1 VRNRGILPT
10 TTLRRTLR
18 SGKSLD
24 LNSCRESDNKSRYST
39 VSYSETGV
47 TPSQGFDASTMESF
61 ANAGGSRPRYDSNQL
76 LTLPAPLA
84 LNRPATYGGSSSSV
98 TRSSEDVHSDQSS
111 SHHRLVSS
119 PTTEQPD
126 YGASASTPSRRASP
140 GRGHQSARATSN
152 HGTARQAIA
161 QTPFPGEA
169 NPFQSSQENYH
180 GVEQDVGSSASPSPS
195 GRRSRARGVSL
206 SDNGPVPPPDG
217 VRRVSRPARRTSQPP
232 QQNRYS
238 RTTSLYASLPPG
250 AAPPNPN
257 GGHN

>member
-1 VRNRGILPT
+1 M
-10 TTLRRTLR
+10 TLKRTRR

-24 LNSCRESDNKSRYST
+24 LDSRRESYDKDRYST
-39 VSYSETGV
+39 VSYTETGI
-47 TPSQGFDASTMESF
+47 TPSQGFDSSTMESL
-61 ANAGGSRPRYDSNQL
+61 ANAGASRPRYDSNQL

-98 TRSSEDVHSDQSS
+98 TRSSDDVYSDHSS

-119 PTTEQPD
+119 PTSNTPEQPVED
-126 YGASASTPSRRASP
+126 HYGSSASTPSRGSP
-140 GRGHQSARATSN
+140 GRGNHDHQNARSSSN
-152 HGTARQAIA
+152 HGTVRQATA
-161 QTPFPGEA
+161 QTPFPEEA
-169 NPFQSSQENYH
+169 NPFQSGHDGYY
-180 GVEQDVGSSASPSPS
+180 GVEQDVGSSSPSPS

-206 SDNGPVPPPDG
+206 SDNGPVPGPDG
-217 VRRVSRPARRTSQPP
+217 VRRVSRPSRRTSQPP

-257 GGHN
+257 GGLN